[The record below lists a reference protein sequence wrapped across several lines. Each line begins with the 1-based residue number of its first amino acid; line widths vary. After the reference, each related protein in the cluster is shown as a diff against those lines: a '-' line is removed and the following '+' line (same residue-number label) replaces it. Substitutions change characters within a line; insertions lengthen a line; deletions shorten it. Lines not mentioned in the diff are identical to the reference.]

1 MKHFN
6 RIIIVV
12 PAFKPTSDML
22 VLTSMLITIYHFQ
35 VIVIDDGN
43 DINHYE
49 IFDSLHLDVILL
61 RHEKNKGKGVALKTG
76 FNYILENYQDYL
88 GVITCDADG
97 QHSIYDICRIADR
110 LLSNKDDLVLFLGS
124 RDFSGKIPLRS
135 KIGNQFTRL
144 SYFLAS
150 GVKLQDTQ
158 TGLRGFSNQ
167 LLPIVVNIHGERY
180 EYEMNMLLE
189 LANQKIPIKEMLI
202 ETIYISNNA
211 SSHFRVI
218 KDSIIIYKNI
228 LQFSLSSILSFIIDF
243 IALFILQKS
252 MLQLPTEVAL
262 LFAVIGARSISSIF
276 NYLFNKYIIFKR
288 ANQNSLYKYYF
299 LVVCMLGLNYL
310 SLYILTI
317 NLSIP
322 LWIAKLTTEV
332 SLFFLSYIVQRKW
345 VFK

>member
-22 VLTSMLITIYHFQ
+22 VLTSMLITMYHFQ

-110 LLSNKDDLVLFLGS
+110 LLSNKDDVVLFLGS
-124 RDFSGKIPLRS
+124 RDFKGKIPLRS

-158 TGLRGFSNQ
+158 TGLRGISNQ
-167 LLPIVVNIHGERY
+167 LLPIVVNIQGERY

-322 LWIAKLTTEV
+322 LWIAKLTTEIV
-332 SLFFLSYIVQRKW
+332 LFFLNYIVQRKW

>member
-22 VLTSMLITIYHFQ
+22 VLTSMLITMYHFQ

-43 DINHYE
+43 DRNHYE

-167 LLPIVVNIHGERY
+167 LLPIVVNIQGERY

-262 LFAVIGARSISSIF
+262 LFAVIGARIISSMF
-276 NYLFNKYIIFKR
+276 NYLFNKYVIFKR
-288 ANQNSLYKYYF
+288 KNQNSLYKYYF

>member
-1 MKHFN
+1 
-6 RIIIVV
+6 
-12 PAFKPTSDML
+12 
-22 VLTSMLITIYHFQ
+22 
-35 VIVIDDGN
+35 
-43 DINHYE
+43 
-49 IFDSLHLDVILL
+49 
-61 RHEKNKGKGVALKTG
+61 
-76 FNYILENYQDYL
+76 
-88 GVITCDADG
+88 
-97 QHSIYDICRIADR
+97 
-110 LLSNKDDLVLFLGS
+110 
-124 RDFSGKIPLRS
+124 
-135 KIGNQFTRL
+135 
-144 SYFLAS
+144 
-150 GVKLQDTQ
+150 
-158 TGLRGFSNQ
+158 
-167 LLPIVVNIHGERY
+167 
-180 EYEMNMLLE
+180 
-189 LANQKIPIKEMLI
+189 LI

>member
-1 MKHFN
+1 MKNFN

-22 VLTSMLITIYHFQ
+22 VLTSMLITMYHFQ

-167 LLPIVVNIHGERY
+167 LLPIVVNIQGERY

-228 LQFSLSSILSFIIDF
+228 LKFSFSSILSFIIDF